1 MAIEEVSAR
10 DIGCTGTLVIPPMP
24 PHRTAPGSARPSDK
38 SSRPMSAAASEADT
52 RTSMAEAL
60 IGTKR
65 TEAAGGRSSRH
76 RPGKVTP
83 RPG

>member
-1 MAIEEVSAR
+1 
-10 DIGCTGTLVIPPMP
+10 
-24 PHRTAPGSARPSDK
+24 
-38 SSRPMSAAASEADT
+38 MSAAASEADT